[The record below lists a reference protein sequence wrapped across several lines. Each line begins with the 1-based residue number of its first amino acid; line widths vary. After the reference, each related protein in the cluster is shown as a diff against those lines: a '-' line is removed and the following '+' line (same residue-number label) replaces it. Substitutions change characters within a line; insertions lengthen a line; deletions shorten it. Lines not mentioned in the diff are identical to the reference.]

1 MDLVILAFMT
11 GVMLTVAGYAHYR
24 IPAYTRG
31 IGKRAL
37 LHSVLIIVGIGCGY
51 VSAAR
56 IAPFGGSAAVFLLLS
71 GFGLVHVP
79 AAIILFIKQQR
90 GEGRS

>member
-1 MDLVILAFMT
+1 MDIVILAFMS
-11 GVMLTVAGYAHYR
+11 GVLLTAAGYAHYR
-24 IPAYTRG
+24 IPACTRD

-37 LHSVLIIVGIGCGY
+37 LHIVLVIVGLGCGY
-51 VSAAR
+51 VSAAN
-56 IAPFGGSAAVFLLLS
+56 IAPGGGPSAVFLLLI

-90 GEGRS
+90 GENRS